1 MSAEHHDEVERKYEV
16 DPDTRVPALHE
27 LSGVARVA
35 PPIELKQVATYYD
48 THDLRLLAAGVTL
61 RRRTGGLDDGW
72 HLKLPAGGDRREEL
86 RVEGAHADAI
96 PTQLLDRVR
105 GLVRDAAVGPTA
117 VLTTRRR
124 LYRVLGENEVV
135 LAEFCADHVT
145 VGVRDGAS
153 DGAVVD
159 AVGGA
164 VRDAPEDDEW
174 HEWELELVE
183 ASEELL
189 DAAEPMLLGAG
200 ARPASTQSKL
210 ARAIGQ
216 PSRQAWR
223 TRTELGKLPSAVEL
237 LTAYLSQYLARLQD
251 QDLLLRSGDQ
261 GGVHQ
266 LRVAA
271 RRMRS
276 ALATY
281 APVLPPES
289 TDELREELRWLGAT
303 LAEARD
309 AQVLRKRLTA
319 LLEQEPSDMVL
330 GPVKPRLDAELGRQF
345 RRGRAKADEAL
356 AAPRYFRLLDRLEDF
371 LAQPPLTE
379 ASQSPA
385 EEVVPRLLKRDLKRL
400 RKRQRGFESAETG
413 EERDLT
419 LHEIRKAAK
428 RLRYAAE
435 TARPV
440 FGKRAKRLA
449 ARAEAVQELL
459 GEHQDSVM
467 SRVALREIGA
477 RAFLSGENGFTF
489 GRLHGVEQARATEI
503 EEAYPTTLSRLPTG
517 QLDRWLRK

>member
-1 MSAEHHDEVERKYEV
+1 MSAEHHDEVERKYAV
-16 DPDTRVPALHE
+16 DPETRVPALHE
-27 LSGVARVA
+27 LSGVVRVA
-35 PPIELKQVATYYD
+35 PPIELVQVATCYD

-61 RRRTGGLDDGW
+61 RRRVGGLDDGW
-72 HLKLPAGGDRREEL
+72 HLKLPAGGDRREEV
-86 RVEGAHADAI
+86 RVAGPHADAI

-105 GLVRDAAVGPTA
+105 GLVRDAVVGPIA

-124 LYRVLGENEVV
+124 MYRVLGDNEVV

-145 VGVRDGAS
+145 VGVSDGAS
-153 DGAVVD
+153 DGVL
-159 AVGGA
+159 G
-164 VRDAPEDDEW
+164 DAPELDEW

-183 ASEELL
+183 ATEELL

-200 ARPASTQSKL
+200 ARPATTESKL
-210 ARAIGQ
+210 ARAVGQ

-223 TRTELGKLPSAVEL
+223 TRTDLGKLPSAVEL
-237 LTAYLSQYLARLQD
+237 LTAYLSRYLVRLQD

-261 GGVHQ
+261 EGVHQ

-289 TDELREELRWLGAT
+289 TDELREELRWLGAA

-319 LLEQEPSDMVL
+319 LLEQEPGDLVL
-330 GPVKPRLDAELGRQF
+330 GPVKARLGEELGRQF
-345 RRGRAKADEAL
+345 RRGRARADEAL
-356 AAPRYFRLLDRLEDF
+356 ADPRYFRLLQRLEDF
-371 LAQPPLTE
+371 IAYPPLPEQT
-379 ASQSPA
+379 QGPA
-385 EEVVPRLLKRDLKRL
+385 NEVIAKLLTRDLKRL
-400 RKRQRGFESAETG
+400 RKRQRGVQSAETG
-413 EERDLT
+413 LERDLV

-428 RLRYAAE
+428 RLRYAAD
-435 TARPV
+435 TAQPV
-440 FGKRAKRLA
+440 FGKRAKRL

-477 RAFLSGENGFTF
+477 LAFLSGENGFTF
-489 GRLHGVEQARATEI
+489 GRLHGLEQARAAEI
-503 EEAYPTTLSRLPTG
+503 EETHPSTLSRLPTG